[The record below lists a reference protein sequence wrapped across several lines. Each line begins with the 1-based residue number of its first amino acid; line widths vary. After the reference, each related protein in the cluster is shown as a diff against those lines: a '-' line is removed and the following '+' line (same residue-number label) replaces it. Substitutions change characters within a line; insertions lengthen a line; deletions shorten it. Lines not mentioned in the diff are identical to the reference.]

1 MKKAPLSF
9 LAGPSVFVLAASDQ
23 RAQPPKA
30 LRGLV
35 LSVFLIVMRIM
46 GGGMYAKKWVGV
58 KPKVPFLPTGRDSVG
73 GDEPVVPGQH

>member
-30 LRGLV
+30 PVGLV
-35 LSVFLIVMRIM
+35 LVAFFVIVQIM
-46 GGGMYAKKWVGV
+46 GGGM
-58 KPKVPFLPTGRDSVG
+58 
-73 GDEPVVPGQH
+73 

>member
-35 LSVFLIVMRIM
+35 LSVFLMIRNM
-46 GGGMYAKKWVGV
+46 GGGM
-58 KPKVPFLPTGRDSVG
+58 
-73 GDEPVVPGQH
+73 

>member
-30 LRGLV
+30 PAGLV
-35 LSVFLIVMRIM
+35 LSVFLMIKNM
-46 GGGMYAKKWVGV
+46 GGGMYAKRAGV
-58 KPKVPFLPTGRDSVG
+58 KPNTSKILPTGRG
-73 GDEPVVPGQH
+73 FLRGDEPVVSGQH